1 VVDVLRKPF
10 AGLPS
15 SLHGTESIL
24 VVDDESLVRNV
35 CTAVLTSA
43 GYRTFSAEGGQL
55 AIQMIKAM
63 PRPIHLAL
71 IDVRMPRLSGPDLI
85 VELVDSLE
93 PPHQDIRFVLMS
105 GYSHPDLGKLAER
118 RNIEYSFLEKPFTAS
133 VLLETVRRA
142 LDGVASPS

>member
-1 VVDVLRKPF
+1 LI
-10 AGLPS
+10 
-15 SLHGTESIL
+15 LHGTESIL

-35 CTAVLTSA
+35 CTAVLTNA

-55 AIQMIKAM
+55 ALQMIKAM

-71 IDVRMPRLSGPDLI
+71 IDVRMPRMSGPDLI
-85 VELVDSLE
+85 VELLDSLE

-105 GYSHPDLGKLAER
+105 GYSEPDLGNLAGR
-118 RNIEYSFLEKPFTAS
+118 SNIEYSYLRKPFTAS

-142 LDGVASPS
+142 LDGVPSPS